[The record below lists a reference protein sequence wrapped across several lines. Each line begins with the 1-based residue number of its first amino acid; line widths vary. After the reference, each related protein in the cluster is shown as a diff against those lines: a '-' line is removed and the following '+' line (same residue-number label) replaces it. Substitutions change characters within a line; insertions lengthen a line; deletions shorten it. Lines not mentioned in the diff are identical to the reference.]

1 VQTPHFLIFNTWL
14 LFVLLLWGL
23 FHVLEPFLV
32 PLTWAAVLATF
43 FYPFHRRIRER
54 LQKPNLAALLSTV
67 SVTVLMIVPASLVIP
82 FVIGETYHMVRQ
94 MPTSEALD
102 TINEWLHRL
111 PLAERSLD
119 TMVQDFSLRAQ
130 SFLTHISAQAAGSV
144 AHSAFNLGLT
154 LFALY
159 YCLRDGNKLVHGAS
173 RLTLIKPDRWDN
185 IVSEISQMVQ
195 VTVTTSFIV
204 AGLQGVAGTIA
215 FTALGI
221 SGPVVSGILMALT
234 SLIPVVGALL
244 VWFPVAGYFVLKGAT
259 MKGVVIG
266 VTGLVVV
273 LMIDNLVRPMLISGR
288 SKLNPLLVL
297 ISVLGGLHAFG
308 GLGLVLGPV
317 VTAIAVAL
325 LHAFLAP
332 ARPLL
337 APHDEEHVDVPVS

>member
-1 VQTPHFLIFNTWL
+1 MQTPHFLIFNTWL
-14 LFVLLLWGL
+14 LFVLLLWAL
-23 FHVLEPFLV
+23 LHVLSPFLV

-43 FYPFHRRIRER
+43 FYPLHRRIRER
-54 LQKPNLAALLSTV
+54 LGKPNLAAILSTV
-67 SVTVLMIVPASLVIP
+67 CITVLLIVPASLVIP
-82 FVIGETYHMVRQ
+82 FVIGETYHMVKT

-102 TINEWLHRL
+102 QVNVWLHKL
-111 PLAERSLD
+111 PIAERSLD
-119 TMVQDFSLRAQ
+119 AAVQDFSIRAQ
-130 SFLTHISAQAAGSV
+130 TVLASFSAAAAGSV
-144 AHSAFNLGLT
+144 AHTAFNLGLT

-159 YCLRDGNKLVHGAS
+159 YSLRDGNKLVHGAS
-173 RLTLIKPDRWDN
+173 KLTLIKPERWDH

-204 AGLQGVAGTIA
+204 AGLQGVAGTVA

-221 SGPVVSGILMALT
+221 SGPIVSGILMALT

-244 VWFPVAGYFVLKGAT
+244 VWFPVAAYFFLKGAT
-259 MKGVVIG
+259 VKGIVIA
-266 VTGLVVV
+266 VTGVVVV
-273 LMIDNLVRPMLISGR
+273 LLIDNLVRPMLISGR

-325 LHAFLAP
+325 LHAFLTP
-332 ARPLL
+332 GRPLL
-337 APHDEEHVDVPVS
+337 APAEEPGDVPVS